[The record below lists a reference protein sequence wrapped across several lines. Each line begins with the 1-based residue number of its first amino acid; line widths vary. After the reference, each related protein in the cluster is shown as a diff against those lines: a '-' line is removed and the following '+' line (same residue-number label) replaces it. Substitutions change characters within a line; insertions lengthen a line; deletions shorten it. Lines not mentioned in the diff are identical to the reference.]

1 MFPKSIIKAAVV
13 SVAAVSAAFAQND
26 QVQPPLDVSGLKE
39 AVHSGRDDQPRVN
52 ADWYNFAAR
61 GYAEQ
66 GARGSYY
73 PSVDLSSRIG
83 REDRDTPL
91 IDIGDSGY

>member
-1 MFPKSIIKAAVV
+1 MFKKTWVLYGACCRIIGTMSVHAETESQAA
-13 SVAAVSAAFAQND
+13 AAN
-26 QVQPPLDVSGLKE
+26 VSGLKE
-39 AVHSGRDDQPRVN
+39 AITQGVMISPRVN

-91 IDIGDSGY
+91 IDIGAC